1 MESGNE
7 YLISTYDKNW
17 VYDGDTI
24 EFITTNFYNASI
36 DDVINELKESKKKFI
51 DNLNIVFNERNIFQ
65 KYGKINV
72 MKNNYPFAVYLT
84 NIYNNGM
91 FNNGTLHINI
101 TLPTYLDENRKIQ
114 NKDDFILIHKNY
126 IKYIQFVE
134 PLLIA
139 RFGSPDVFS
148 KDGELKHLFS
158 GGSQRCAVS
167 RYIGVGSYDTNLM
180 MTGKLLT
187 DDIESMEICKRE
199 NWWYNKYHKNSGYVK
214 LDKVGYDINF
224 NKHYNHGVEIRIF
237 DHIDNIHEIKNIL
250 EFLIY
255 LGDYVLDSENSRT
268 IEKSYGTQKSLYM
281 LND

>member
-1 MESGNE
+1 
-7 YLISTYDKNW
+7 
-17 VYDGDTI
+17 
-24 EFITTNFYNASI
+24 
-36 DDVINELKESKKKFI
+36 
-51 DNLNIVFNERNIFQ
+51 
-65 KYGKINV
+65 
-72 MKNNYPFAVYLT
+72 
-84 NIYNNGM
+84 M

-268 IEKSYGTQKSLYM
+268 IEKSCNPVY
-281 LND
+281 NDNWNSFTENVIRFGGKIDMTCDDKMIYSNIFLHMFEKHDAVSFYEELFDYLKKRYNGNGNFSKLVMNR